1 MRILYRN
8 LVSNLV
14 AEPPPRL
21 MDGAD
26 VYDRRTDYFLQFR
39 LSFRTSRYH
48 AITWPLSNAYAAI
61 SRFPRSKA
69 LSWYW
74 YKTLYEDDREEIK
87 STVKRIPQI
96 VR

>member
-48 AITWPLSNAYAAI
+48 AIT
-61 SRFPRSKA
+61 
-69 LSWYW
+69 
-74 YKTLYEDDREEIK
+74 
-87 STVKRIPQI
+87 
-96 VR
+96 